1 MPRELTQ
8 SVNPEPATIEEEP
21 KKTGLGKDLDLSRF
35 TSVSLRDKIV
45 FAKNLQIMLK
55 TGLSLAKALNILATQ
70 SDNQKFKK
78 ILLEIQTG
86 IEQGGTFA
94 SALKKH
100 PKEFNEL
107 FVSMIE
113 SGELAGNLEEV
124 LDYLQTQMKKDHE
137 LIAKV
142 RGALIYPAV
151 VVVAMVGIGI
161 GLMVFVIPR
170 LISIFEELKTD
181 LPLPTKVLIGL
192 SNFLTSQGLWV
203 ILGAV
208 LLFFLVRFIKKT
220 SQGKKFFHYL
230 MLRAPVM
237 GPIVHKINLA
247 RFARTLSSLIKTDL
261 PIIQSFN
268 ITSQTLGNV
277 YYKQSLI
284 TSAEEIKKG
293 VPMNQTLVKHKKLFP
308 PMVIQMVTV
317 GEESGEVDE
326 VLVELANF
334 YEEDIDQTMENLPQL
349 IEPLLILVLGAG
361 VGAMA
366 VSIIMPLY
374 SLSESF

>member
-1 MPRELTQ
+1 MPRTLTKQ
-8 SVNPEPATIEEEP
+8 PNTEVL
-21 KKTGLGKDLDLSRF
+21 KTKDKGKGLSRDLDLSRF
-35 TSVSLRDKIV
+35 TTVSLKEKIV
-45 FAKNLQIMLK
+45 FTKNLQIMLK
-55 TGLSLAKALNILATQ
+55 TGLSLSNAIEILAKQ
-70 SDNQKFKK
+70 SDNAKFEKVL
-78 ILLEIQTG
+78 IDIHQT

-107 FVSMIE
+107 FISMVE

-124 LDYLQTQMKKDHE
+124 LNYLQIQMKKDHQ
-137 LIAKV
+137 LLAKV

-151 VVVAMVGIGI
+151 VVVAMVGIGM
-161 GLMVFVIPR
+161 GLMIFVIPR
-170 LISIFEELKTD
+170 LISIFEELKTE
-181 LPLPTKVLIGL
+181 LPLPTKILI
-192 SNFLTSQGLWV
+192 SISHFLTSQGLWV
-203 ILGAV
+203 ILGTIA
-208 LLFFLVRFIKKT
+208 LIFFLRFIYSTTK
-220 SQGKKFFHYL
+220 GKEFFHLL
-230 MLRAPVM
+230 MLKAPVM
-237 GPIVHKINLA
+237 GAIVHKINLA
-247 RFARTLSSLIKTDL
+247 RFARTLSSLIKTDI
-261 PIIQSFN
+261 PIIQSFD

-277 YYKQSLI
+277 FYKNALI
-284 TSAEEIKKG
+284 TSSEEIKKG
-293 VPMNQTLVKHKKLFP
+293 VTMNQTLAKHNKLFP